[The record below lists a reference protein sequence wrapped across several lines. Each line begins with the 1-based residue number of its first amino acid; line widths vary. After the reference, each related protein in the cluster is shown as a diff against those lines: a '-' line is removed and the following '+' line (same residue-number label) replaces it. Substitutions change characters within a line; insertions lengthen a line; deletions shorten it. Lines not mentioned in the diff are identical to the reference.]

1 MKHVVIILL
10 IVFPSISFSQ
20 LGVSFHQSN
29 LPFIGVNYQVTER
42 LRPEL
47 RIGVDNF
54 VDITAVEAVVTYDL
68 LKNEDYELYA
78 GLGGRVNNYAGLVVP
93 VGLNIYPL
101 PYKQF
106 GFHIEMAPIAGED
119 FLLRGSWGIRF
130 RFNKRT

>member
-1 MKHVVIILL
+1 MKLIIVLL
-10 IVFPSISFSQ
+10 LTIVPSIVMAQ
-20 LGVSFHQSN
+20 PGVSFHQSN

-78 GLGGRVNNYAGLVVP
+78 GLGGRVNNFAGLVVP

-130 RFNKRT
+130 RFKK

>member
-1 MKHVVIILL
+1 MKQVVLML
-10 IVFPSISFSQ
+10 IVIFPAISFAQ

-47 RIGVDNF
+47 RVGVDNF
-54 VDITAVEAVVTYDL
+54 VDITSVEAVITYDL
-68 LKNEDYELYA
+68 VKKEDYEFYA
-78 GLGGRVNNYAGLVVP
+78 GIGGRVNGYAGVVVP
-93 VGLNIYPL
+93 IGLNIYPL

-119 FLLRGSWGIRF
+119 FLLRGSWGIRY
-130 RFNKRT
+130 RFKK